1 MDSHEKTPWVGKLS
15 LDLLF
20 KDSKSEGFYPVL
32 HCEDGIRYRVYLK
45 GIDSLHKD
53 LLNHFMDQRISLL
66 GHADN
71 LRGHWRLVVD
81 SNDPGYLVEI
91 ASEQSETLPSQIKT
105 SEAEG
110 E

>member
-1 MDSHEKTPWVGKLS
+1 MDSHEKIPWVGKLS

-32 HCEDGIRYRVYLK
+32 HCEDGINYRVYLK
-45 GIDSLHKD
+45 GIDSLHKT
-53 LLNHFMDQRISLL
+53 LLNHFMGQRVSLF
-66 GHADN
+66 GRADN

-81 SNDPGYLVEI
+81 TDDSNYLVELTPEKVE
-91 ASEQSETLPSQIKT
+91 SPSLNSKT
-105 SEAEG
+105 SEAED

>member
-1 MDSHEKTPWVGKLS
+1 MDSQAKTPWVGKLS

-32 HCEDGIRYRVYLK
+32 NCEDGIKYRLYLK
-45 GIDSLHKD
+45 GIDSLNRD
-53 LLNHFMDQRISLL
+53 LLNHFMGQRVSLM
-66 GHADN
+66 GRADN

-81 SNDPGYLVEI
+81 SNDPSYLIEI
-91 ASEQSETLPSQIKT
+91 APDQAEVLSEKT
-105 SEAEG
+105 NNPEAGG

>member
-1 MDSHEKTPWVGKLS
+1 MDIQAISPWIGKLS

-32 HCEDGIRYRVYLK
+32 HCEDGINYRVHLK
-45 GIDSLHKD
+45 GIDSLQGG
-53 LLNHFMDQRISLL
+53 LLNHFMGQRVSLM
-66 GHADN
+66 GRVDN

-81 SNDPGYLVEI
+81 SNDPNFLVEFTPDQ
-91 ASEQSETLPSQIKT
+91 EEVLPAKT
-105 SEAEG
+105 NTPEAEG

>member
-1 MDSHEKTPWVGKLS
+1 MDSQEKTPWVGKLS

-32 HCEDGIRYRVYLK
+32 HCEDGINYRVYLK
-45 GIDSLHKD
+45 GVDSLHKD
-53 LLNHFMDQRISLL
+53 LLSHFMDQRVSLM
-66 GHADN
+66 GRADN

-81 SNDPGYLVEI
+81 SNDPNYLVEI
-91 ASEQSETLPSQIKT
+91 TPDEVTPQIKT
-105 SEAEG
+105 NTLEAEG

>member
-1 MDSHEKTPWVGKLS
+1 MDSQAKTPWVGKLS

-32 HCEDGIRYRVYLK
+32 HCEDGINYRVYLK

-53 LLNHFMDQRISLL
+53 LLNHFMDQPVTLL
-66 GHADN
+66 GRADN

-81 SNDPGYLVEI
+81 SNDPNYLVELD
-91 ASEQSETLPSQIKT
+91 SNQGGTHSPQIKV
-105 SEAEG
+105 SGVDDE
-110 E
+110 

>member
-1 MDSHEKTPWVGKLS
+1 MDSQEKTPWVGKLS

-32 HCEDGIRYRVYLK
+32 HCEDGISYRVYLK

-53 LLNHFMDQRISLL
+53 LLSHFMDQPVSLL
-66 GHADN
+66 GRTDN

-81 SNDPGYLVEI
+81 SNDPNYLVEL
-91 ASEQSETLPSQIKT
+91 ASDQADTRPPQIKT

>member
-1 MDSHEKTPWVGKLS
+1 MDSQAKTPWIGKLS

-32 HCEDGIRYRVYLK
+32 HCEDGINYRVYLK
-45 GIDSLHKD
+45 GIDSLPKD
-53 LLNHFMDQRISLL
+53 LLNHFMGQRVSLM
-66 GHADN
+66 GRADN

-81 SNDPGYLVEI
+81 SNDANYLVELTSNQ
-91 ASEQSETLPSQIKT
+91 AEALPTKT
-105 SEAEG
+105 DTPEAEG

>member
-1 MDSHEKTPWVGKLS
+1 MDSQAKTPWIGRLS

-32 HCEDGIRYRVYLK
+32 HCENGINYRVYLK

-53 LLNHFMDQRISLL
+53 LLSHFMDQRVSLI
-66 GHADN
+66 GSADN

-81 SNDPGYLVEI
+81 CNEPNYLVELSSDQEE
-91 ASEQSETLPSQIKT
+91 ALPT
-105 SEAEG
+105 EPNTPEAEG